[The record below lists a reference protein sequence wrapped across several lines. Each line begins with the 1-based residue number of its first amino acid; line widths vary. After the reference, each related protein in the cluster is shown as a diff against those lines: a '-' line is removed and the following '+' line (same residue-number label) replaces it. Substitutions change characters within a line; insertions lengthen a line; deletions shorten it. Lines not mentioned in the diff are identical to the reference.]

1 MVTQYTSTMNNPFEN
16 LYQHSRDLANKYAEK
31 SGALQA
37 AMTCLSLQ
45 IDIPGVEIKDAVA
58 FSEYLN
64 ARVEKI
70 NKDFENA

>member
-1 MVTQYTSTMNNPFEN
+1 MNNPFEN
-16 LYQHSRDLANKYAEK
+16 LYQHSRSLANKYAEK

-45 IDIPGVEIKDAVA
+45 FDIPGVEIKDAAA